1 MKTLLINGSPRTCGN
16 TAALIRELK
25 SHLHG
30 DIIEISAFYSGIA
43 PCIDCRG
50 CWKTARCVVRDGM
63 DLIYGDDFDNV
74 VIASPVYFG
83 TMPGAVL
90 SLLSRMQPWHVATH
104 FLKKPLVQRPKKAA
118 AIVTAGGKG
127 NVMLEAMH
135 MGAFFRM
142 LNARGYEDHFALS
155 SHTDTFPAD
164 QDEEARA
171 QVQSIARWLNSPEPP
186 PAFTNPNIC
195 AYRK

>member
-1 MKTLLINGSPRTCGN
+1 MKALLINGSPRPCGN
-16 TAALIRELK
+16 TAALVRELK

-118 AIVTAGGKG
+118 GIIPTGCP
-127 NVMLEAMH
+127 MH
-135 MGAFFRM
+135 
-142 LNARGYEDHFALS
+142 
-155 SHTDTFPAD
+155 
-164 QDEEARA
+164 
-171 QVQSIARWLNSPEPP
+171 
-186 PAFTNPNIC
+186 
-195 AYRK
+195 